1 MLRVMSGGL
10 LESLPSLLMIGGQD
24 MPDLFSTNLFASSFK
39 VAAVCFRMIV
49 LSTNFDT
56 DSFSKDSRLI
66 IITNLPFFSV
76 YLDFKNLWQL
86 LSF

>member
-1 MLRVMSGGL
+1 MSGGL

-24 MPDLFSTNLFASSFK
+24 VPDLFSTNLFASSFK

-66 IITNLPFFSV
+66 IITNPPFFSV

>member
-1 MLRVMSGGL
+1 MFRVMSGGL

-24 MPDLFSTNLFASSFK
+24 MADLFSTNLFASSFK

-66 IITNLPFFSV
+66 IITNQPFFSV

>member
-1 MLRVMSGGL
+1 MFRVMSGGL

-24 MPDLFSTNLFASSFK
+24 VPDLFSTNLFASSFK

-66 IITNLPFFSV
+66 IIPNLPFFSV